1 MPGLEGSSFRRINR
15 AAGCRPRPANAHAK
29 PGGPVH
35 PSSERALAELQ
46 SLVPP
51 GSRIAFVS
59 GSFNVVHPGHLRLLR
74 FAADCADF
82 LVVGVND
89 QEGHSAI
96 VPGPLRLENLQG
108 IGFVNYSFLLNE
120 PPERFVERLRPAFV
134 IKGKEHESDF
144 NPERSVVESYG
155 GQLLFSSGDVVFS
168 SIDLLRR
175 EFREFSPSTILK
187 PSEFPRRHGFDV
199 SALKQVL
206 RKIADTRVL
215 VIGDVIVDE
224 YIACDALGMSQE
236 DPSIVVTPVLSER
249 FVGGAGIVAGH
260 ASRLGAKTTF
270 LSVCGNDDA
279 AEFGEQL
286 LKSYGVNTTILRDE
300 SRPTTLKQRYRAS
313 GKTLLRVSQLKQH
326 AVDRSL
332 QDAILESVR
341 ANIDDC
347 DLLIFADFNYGVLP
361 QALVDAIV
369 ALGIEKKI
377 PMVADSQSSSQTGD
391 VSRFRNMMLLKPT
404 EREARL
410 ALRDYDSGL
419 VVLAESL
426 RRRADAQNIVLTLGT
441 EGLLIHAST
450 ECGEQWLTDQLPA
463 FNTAP
468 KDAAGAGDSF
478 LVMSSLAMVAGA
490 NIWQASYLGS
500 LAAACQVGRIGN
512 VPLTAADIEREIN
525 I

>member
-1 MPGLEGSSFRRINR
+1 
-15 AAGCRPRPANAHAK
+15 
-29 PGGPVH
+29 
-35 PSSERALAELQ
+35 
-46 SLVPP
+46 VPP

-82 LVVGVND
+82 LVVGVDD
-89 QEGHSAI
+89 QKGHPAI

-108 IGFVNYSFLLNE
+108 IGFVNYSFLLHDTA
-120 PPERFVERLRPAFV
+120 ERFVEKLKPAFV
-134 IKGKEHESDF
+134 IKGKEHEDRF
-144 NPERSVVESYG
+144 NPERAVLETYG

-168 SIDLLRR
+168 SIDLLKR
-175 EFREFSPSTILK
+175 EFREFSPSTIRK
-187 PSEFPRRHGFDV
+187 PHEFPRRHGFEIN
-199 SALKQVL
+199 ALRQVL
-206 RKIADTRVL
+206 TKVANTRVL

-270 LSVCGNDDA
+270 LSVCGDDDA
-279 AEFGEQL
+279 AKFAEQL
-286 LKSYGVNTTILRDE
+286 LGSYGVDAHLLRDD
-300 SRPTTLKQRYRAS
+300 SRPTTLKQRYRAA

-326 AVDRSL
+326 GIDRSF
-332 QDAILESVR
+332 QDDILEAVR
-341 ANIDDC
+341 ARIDEC

-369 ALGIEKKI
+369 ALGIEKNK

-426 RRRADAQNIVLTLGT
+426 RRRAEARNIVLTLGS

-463 FNTAP
+463 FNAAP

-490 NIWQASYLGS
+490 DIWQASYLGS

-512 VPLTAADIEREIN
+512 VPLTAGDIEREIDF
-525 I
+525 